1 MKNQVRQLFADADQ
15 TEREL
20 LPECCPTLIP
30 RRESHDGKSCSS
42 VLISE
47 AAARAAQT
55 RQRWIIAVA
64 IAVVVIGAGVLI
76 YLTTRKPAA
85 ASPSQS
91 SSAPTIS
98 AKQYA
103 AAPAMEH
110 STPKDNL
117 AAPRLKMAKGGEF
130 VDPAVYR

>member
-1 MKNQVRQLFADADQ
+1 MTEKNRAIRAHQR
-15 TEREL
+15 
-20 LPECCPTLIP
+20 
-30 RRESHDGKSCSS
+30 
-42 VLISE
+42 

-76 YLTTRKPAA
+76 YLTTLKPAA
-85 ASPSQS
+85 TSPSQS

-103 AAPAMEH
+103 AAPAMQID
-110 STPKDNL
+110 PKKQYL
-117 AAPRLKMAKGGEF
+117 ATVKMAKGGEF
-130 VDPAVYR
+130 VIQLYPDKAPDHGQQLCLPGARGLL